1 MSGKGF
7 ISLARGVETLADE
20 EHSAASASRMLKGL
34 KEAELIG
41 LGVAEEET
49 SAETMVELTN
59 ALQSLVPALQD
70 LASGIKQDRGL
81 MTSGE
86 KLADEAADAEKVA
99 QDAEKQGSRLDRFG
113 RWAWEKTKEG
123 GAATAKHHKTK
134 LVVAGLATAAGVL
147 ASDYLLPE
155 YDELKRDC
163 ACTCQGFNKLNLN
176 DDKWEKLNK
185 ILYCRTDDG
194 SSCHLTNGECISDGA
209 DGTGQSCSVKN
220 SNKKTASLYGITDKN
235 NNFQSVSPIFTDWDG
250 KTDNEYCPLEND
262 QFFEDH
268 FLNYHIHRATELAV
282 VGGASGA
289 SIANETGSGMLG
301 AAGGSAVAAV
311 TGKYIPSEFPGHCLY
326 RLFDSSEYT
335 DTVSDDSSNAIYQ
348 DLKVIRCKAG
358 DGEEFP
364 EMVAEVRNK
373 CSLKSDNE
381 GEIITAA
388 STDRASYNNR
398 NLGTCVAWNK
408 SPGGGGGKC
417 KTVIHAPENLYYGL
431 YDEISDSND
440 INCADLDADAC
451 PKSEY
456 CYWHNEANF
465 DDIYLCLNDVTLIK
479 MHNDI
484 IDGGGDN
491 LIKSSGTQLLP
502 KQKFQGDHLP
512 VIKLETYNN
521 KETDI
526 NDICNNY
533 CINGLCNNPVITTM
547 PAVPG
552 VEGATNGLIFIIKYT
567 VLFGLTL
574 LIWFLI
580 REEIY
585 NMFKKR
591 NTDVA
596 IDGSE
601 GNNKLLSGI
610 SFVFLIIMLLV
621 VYKYGDEI
629 SEVFNLNEMISE
641 TILPIID
648 NIV

>member
-1 MSGKGF
+1 MGTKGLA
-7 ISLARGVETLADE
+7 SLARGMETLTDE
-20 EHSAASASRMLKGL
+20 EHSAASASRMLKGVR
-34 KEAELIG
+34 EVELIG
-41 LGVAEEET
+41 LGVAEGET

-59 ALQSLVPALQD
+59 AIQSLVPALQD

-81 MTSGE
+81 MTSAE
-86 KLADEAADAEKVA
+86 KLADEASDAEKVA

-113 RWAWEKTKEG
+113 RWAWGKTKEG
-123 GAATAKHHKTK
+123 GVAALSHHKTK
-134 LVVAGLATAAGVL
+134 LVAAGLAVAAGSL
-147 ASDYLLPE
+147 ANDYMLPE

-176 DDKWEKLNK
+176 DEKWEKLNK
-185 ILYCRTDDG
+185 ILYCRTDTG
-194 SSCHLTNGECISDGA
+194 SSCHLTDGECISDGNGH
-209 DGTGQSCSVKN
+209 DCTVKN
-220 SNKKTASLYGITDKN
+220 SNKKTASLYGITDKD
-235 NNFQSVSPIFTDWDG
+235 NNFQSVSPVYTDWDG

-268 FLNYHIHRATELAV
+268 FLNYHTHRATELAV

-289 SIANETGSGMLG
+289 SLANATGSGMLG
-301 AAGGSAVAAV
+301 AAGGSAVAAA
-311 TGKYIPSEFPGHCLY
+311 TGEYIPTEFPGHCLY

-335 DTVSDDSSNAIYQ
+335 DTVSDDSSNETYQ
-348 DLKVIRCKAG
+348 DLKVIRCKTA
-358 DGEEFP
+358 DGAEIP
-364 EMVAEVRNK
+364 EMRDKVRNK

-381 GEIITAA
+381 GEIIANA
-388 STDRASYNNR
+388 DASYNNR

-408 SPGGGGGKC
+408 SPGTGTSEGKC
-417 KTVIHAPENLYYGL
+417 KTVIHAPENIYYGL
-431 YDEISDSND
+431 YDEIRDSND
-440 INCADLDADAC
+440 INCEDLSADDC

-484 IDGGGDN
+484 IDGGGDKN
-491 LIKSSGTQLLP
+491 LIKSSGTLLSP
-502 KQKFQGDHLP
+502 KQKIQGDHLP

-521 KETDI
+521 EETDI

-533 CINGLCNNPVITTM
+533 CLNGLCNNPVITTM

-574 LIWFLI
+574 LIWILI
-580 REEIY
+580 REQIY
-585 NMFKKR
+585 NMIKKR

-601 GNNKLLSGI
+601 GKNKLLSGI

-629 SEVFNLNEMISE
+629 SDVFNLDEMISE